1 MMYGGK
7 CFKKFYTCLK
17 NLVYKDSKG
26 MYVLYPRYLKEIVR
40 RLRVS
45 LG

>member
-1 MMYGGK
+1 MYRKK

-26 MYVLYPRYLKEIVR
+26 MYVLYPRYLKEIGC
-40 RLRVS
+40 RLKVS
-45 LG
+45 PG